1 MNLSMNIIE
10 IKNLSYRYPNSFKPV
25 LENINLEISRGEFFL
40 IAGRTGSGKSSLCK
54 AIAGLI
60 PNFYKGEFK
69 GEVKVFGESTLN
81 QKIAG
86 RIGMV
91 FQNPEDQILTMQVES
106 EIAFGPEN
114 LGLPRAEI
122 AQRVEEAISQ
132 LQIEHLRD
140 RSPYEI
146 SSGELQKVAIA
157 SILAMKPEVLILDEP
172 TSDLDPQSAMNLFK
186 ILKSLHIQGKTI
198 ILAEHRLELALA
210 IVDRVAVLEQGE
222 IIALGSPRGVI
233 QNFELE
239 KIGIRIPRICKLA
252 KRLGMEKIPLS
263 VEEFLE
269 EWQRLCR
276 SN

>member
-1 MNLSMNIIE
+1 MRSVIE
-10 IKNLSYRYPNSFKPV
+10 IKNLSYKYPNSSISV
-25 LENINLEISRGEFFL
+25 LNNINLEISRGEFIL

-54 AIAGLI
+54 AIVGLI
-60 PNFYKGEFK
+60 PNFYKGDFA
-69 GEVKVFGESTLN
+69 GEVKVLGESTLR

-86 RIGMV
+86 KIGMI

-106 EIAFGPEN
+106 EIAFGLEN

-132 LQIEHLRD
+132 LQIEYLRE

-172 TSDLDPQSAMNLFK
+172 TSDLDPQSAINLFK
-186 ILKSLHIQGKTI
+186 ILTSLHNQGKTI
-198 ILAEHRLELALA
+198 ILVEHRLDQVLA
-210 IVDRVAVLEQGE
+210 IVNKVAILEQGK
-222 IIALGSPRGVI
+222 ILALGSPREVI
-233 QNFELE
+233 RNFELE

-252 KRLGMEKIPLS
+252 KQLGMEKIPLS
-263 VEEFLE
+263 VEEFIE
-269 EWQRLCR
+269 EWRHLCKL
-276 SN
+276 N